1 MKVYHTSQVEVQV
14 PDIYHGRK
22 NADFGQGFYLS
33 PDIEFARRWAFKD
46 AVINAYE
53 LDLNGLAV
61 YTFSRDT
68 DWLAYI
74 LSNRRGVDT
83 RDADVI
89 VGPIANDILFDT
101 FGIISSGFLKPEA
114 ALQLLQIGPEY
125 TQIAIKTEKAAA
137 QLTWISAEVITGVD
151 QYRQSLKKEQVEYQQ
166 SFAKKMEEIS

>member
-1 MKVYHTSQVEVQV
+1 MKVYHTSQVEIQI

-22 NADFGQGFYLS
+22 NADFGQGFYLT
-33 PDIEFARRWAFKD
+33 PDLEFAHRWAFKD

-53 LDLNGLAV
+53 LDLGGLSV
-61 YTFSRDT
+61 HTLSRDT

-74 LSNRRGVDT
+74 LSNRRGVDN

-89 VGPIANDILFDT
+89 LGPIANDILFDT

-125 TQIAIKTEKAAA
+125 TQIVIKTEKAAA
-137 QLTWISAEVITGVD
+137 QLTWISAEVITGVE
-151 QYRQSLKKEQVEYQQ
+151 QYRQSLKKEQEEYQQ
-166 SFAKKMEEIS
+166 LFANKMEEIS